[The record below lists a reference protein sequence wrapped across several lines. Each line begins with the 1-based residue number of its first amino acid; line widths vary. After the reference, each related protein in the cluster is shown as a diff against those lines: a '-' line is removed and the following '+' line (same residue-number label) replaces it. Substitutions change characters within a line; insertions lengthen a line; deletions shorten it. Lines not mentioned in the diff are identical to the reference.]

1 MNEVLK
7 NKIQIINDEKIKYED
22 YYKIFN
28 TLRTVIALAVCPIL
42 GMFENLSLHSR
53 HFVHLYVN

>member
-7 NKIQIINDEKIKYED
+7 HKIQIINDERIKYED

-42 GMFENLSLHSR
+42 EMFEI
-53 HFVHLYVN
+53 FIIT